1 MFPVSVPSW
10 RCCPAY
16 PKRIYIASMITRKP
30 LVSMALSDFKYIVVE
45 GPIGVGKTTL
55 AQRLADSFAAEL
67 LLEEP
72 EQNPFLARYYE
83 NPRAHALSTQLYF
96 LLQRTR
102 QTHGLRQS
110 DLFSRVRVAD
120 YLMEKDQLFAELTLE
135 PDELALYQQVYTQV
149 VGEPLQPDLVIYLQA
164 PVNVLKDRIASR
176 GYAYEQAI
184 DTQYLQRLVSAYTR
198 FFYDYEAS
206 PLVIINAASID
217 FANNDEDYQ
226 LLVDKLREVGK
237 GRHYLNPLPF

>member
-1 MFPVSVPSW
+1 
-10 RCCPAY
+10 
-16 PKRIYIASMITRKP
+16 
-30 LVSMALSDFKYIVVE
+30 MALSDFKYIVVE

-55 AQRLADSFAAEL
+55 ARRLAESFAAEL

-96 LLQRTR
+96 LLQRAR
-102 QTHGLRQS
+102 QIEGLRQS

-120 YLMEKDQLFAELTLE
+120 YLMDKDRIFAELTLE
-135 PDELALYQQVYTQV
+135 ADELALYQQVYTQV

-164 PVNVLKDRIASR
+164 PVNVLRERIANR
-176 GYAYEQAI
+176 GIGYEKSI
-184 DTQYLQRLVSAYTR
+184 DTHYLQRLVSAYTR
-198 FFYDYEAS
+198 FFYHYEAS
-206 PLVIINAASID
+206 PIVIINAASID
-217 FANNDEDYQ
+217 YANSDADYQ
-226 LLVDKLREVGK
+226 LLFDKLREVGK

>member
-1 MFPVSVPSW
+1 
-10 RCCPAY
+10 
-16 PKRIYIASMITRKP
+16 
-30 LVSMALSDFKYIVVE
+30 MALSDFKYIVVE

-55 AQRLADSFAAEL
+55 ARRLAESFAAEL

-96 LLQRTR
+96 LLQRAR
-102 QTHGLRQS
+102 QIEGLRQS

-120 YLMEKDQLFAELTLE
+120 YLMDKDRIFAELTLE
-135 PDELALYQQVYTQV
+135 ADELALYQQVYTQV

-164 PVNVLKDRIASR
+164 PVNVLRERIANR
-176 GYAYEQAI
+176 GIGYERSI
-184 DTQYLQRLVSAYTR
+184 DTHYLQRLVSAYTR
-198 FFYDYEAS
+198 FFYHYEAS
-206 PLVIINAASID
+206 PIVIINAASID
-217 FANNDEDYQ
+217 YANSDADYQ
-226 LLVDKLREVGK
+226 LLFDKLREVGK

>member
-1 MFPVSVPSW
+1 
-10 RCCPAY
+10 
-16 PKRIYIASMITRKP
+16 
-30 LVSMALSDFKYIVVE
+30 MALSDFKYIVVE

-55 AQRLADSFAAEL
+55 ARRLAESFAAEL

-96 LLQRTR
+96 LLQRAR
-102 QTHGLRQS
+102 QIEGLRQS

-120 YLMEKDQLFAELTLE
+120 YLMDKDRIFAELTLE
-135 PDELALYQQVYTQV
+135 ADELALYQQVYTQV

-164 PVNVLKDRIASR
+164 PVNVLRERIANR
-176 GYAYEQAI
+176 GIGYEKSI
-184 DTQYLQRLVSAYTR
+184 DTHYLQRLVSAYTR
-198 FFYDYEAS
+198 FFYHYEAS
-206 PLVIINAASID
+206 PIVIINAASID
-217 FANNDEDYQ
+217 YANSDADYQ
-226 LLVDKLREVGK
+226 LLFDKLREVGR